1 MGHPNLHSTLTERNL
16 YNSHKLLFV
25 HMKIIFTNKVPS
37 LGGLFEIYFYFSVFS
52 FYQKSIKIMV
62 ANPGGWGGALP
73 YLAYTGLCWSTQY
86 CFQGLES
93 HTGCTNP
100 PLSALNRVSFW
111 TRRSVKV
118 GDEWSTFL
126 LPTIFSQQSYFM
138 KFSLRRQMTFCDAT
152 IGFPVK
158 LRLGNKSRNSIL
170 MMRHTTQIW
179 VVLLNGRGA
188 WEIWFNQSEALF
200 PWVALRAANPQ
211 ITTLW
216 VYL

>member
-62 ANPGGWGGALP
+62 ANPGRLGGALP
-73 YLAYTGLCWSTQY
+73 YLAYTGLCRSTQY
-86 CFQGLES
+86 CFQSLES
-93 HTGCTNP
+93 YTGCTNP

-118 GDEWSTFL
+118 GDEWFTFL
-126 LPTIFSQQSYFM
+126 LPTIFSQ
-138 KFSLRRQMTFCDAT
+138 
-152 IGFPVK
+152 
-158 LRLGNKSRNSIL
+158 
-170 MMRHTTQIW
+170 
-179 VVLLNGRGA
+179 
-188 WEIWFNQSEALF
+188 
-200 PWVALRAANPQ
+200 
-211 ITTLW
+211 
-216 VYL
+216 